1 LTIQLPKAI
10 HNNLRF
16 LIVEVSTQV
25 ANLQQFIT
33 TDDTTD
39 LAGIG
44 SRDGYTF
51 NLKTRIHNACYKHM
65 FKGGNHEH
73 EIAAYRAI
81 NSIANNLERIA
92 ELCTDCLI
100 QLNGLNRRKHFYYDN
115 YDKLLD
121 RVALSISLIERASQ
135 NGDSELALK
144 IGQTQRELNRRCHE
158 LTEEYST
165 ILKTGNDTD
174 DLLVSLFVVNS
185 IKNMGYALLKICEA
199 ILSGNLG
206 QSITM
211 DRYHSLSDF
220 VSHLKKDTGSGKLIV
235 ETIAETRSGSA
246 ISGISHANKEDI
258 IAIFK
263 DGKKSK
269 LKEELHS
276 VESWHEIYPG
286 IAPKIL
292 SYRKQGQSAALLI
305 EHLQGSTF
313 EKIVIQ
319 GSNKLQKKALKQLL
333 KTLESIWNK
342 TRQDN
347 LAPIDYIKQ
356 LNKRLPAVY
365 ALHPEFEQDQCKVA
379 GFTLPNYSQL
389 LNLASQLEHQLT
401 APFSVYIHGDFNTDN
416 ILFDPVAGKI
426 NFIDLHRS
434 QYMDYVQ
441 DVSVFMVSNYR
452 LQALDQLHRYR
463 VLIVNQ
469 AMYQF
474 AANFARQNN
483 DKTFELRLGLGL
495 ARSLATSTR
504 FTLDKTQAK
513 AMFYRSRY
521 LIESVINLKPCQ
533 HAEFRVPIK
542 EIFVG

>member
-1 LTIQLPKAI
+1 MTIQLPKAI
-10 HNNLRF
+10 RNNLRF
-16 LIVEVSTQV
+16 LIVEVSTQI
-25 ANLQQFIT
+25 AALQQLIT
-33 TDDTTD
+33 TNDTVETIS
-39 LAGIG
+39 IG
-44 SRDGYTF
+44 SRDGYTL
-51 NLKTRIHNACYKHM
+51 NLKSRIHNACYQHM
-65 FKGGNHEH
+65 LKAGSNET
-73 EIAAYRAI
+73 EVAAYRSI

-92 ELCTDCLI
+92 ELCNDCLLH
-100 QLNGLNRRKHFYYDN
+100 LNGLTQRKHFYYDN
-115 YDKLLD
+115 YEKMLD

-135 NGDSELALK
+135 SGDSQLALK
-144 IGQTQRELNRRCHE
+144 IGQTQRELSRRCQE
-158 LTEEYST
+158 LTEKYSS
-165 ILKTGNDTD
+165 ILKTSKDTD
-174 DLLVSLFVVNS
+174 ELLAALFVVNS

-206 QSITM
+206 QAITM
-211 DRYHSLSDF
+211 ERYHSLSDF
-220 VSHLKKDTGSGKLIV
+220 VGHLKKDTGSGKLMV

-246 ISGISHANKEDI
+246 VSGISQAKKEDI

-276 VESWHEIYPG
+276 VENWHEIYPG

-319 GSNKLQKKALKQLL
+319 GSDKLQKKALKQLL
-333 KTLESIWNK
+333 KTLDSIWNK
-342 TRQDN
+342 TLRKKV
-347 LAPIDYIKQ
+347 APAAYIKQ
-356 LNKRLPAVY
+356 LEKRLPAVY
-365 ALHPEFEQDQCKVA
+365 ALHPEFEQDRCTVA
-379 GFTLPNYSQL
+379 DFPLPNYAHL
-389 LNLASQLEHQLT
+389 LELAGQLEKQLV

-434 QYMDYVQ
+434 RFMDYVQ

-452 LQALDQLHRYR
+452 LQALDQLHRQR
-463 VLIVNQ
+463 VLTVNQ

-474 AANFARQNN
+474 AANFARQHN
-483 DKTFELRLGLGL
+483 DTTFELRLGLGL

-504 FTLDKTQAK
+504 FTLDKTLAK

-521 LIESVINLKPCQ
+521 LIESIINLKPRQ
-533 HAEFRVPIK
+533 RGEFRVPIK